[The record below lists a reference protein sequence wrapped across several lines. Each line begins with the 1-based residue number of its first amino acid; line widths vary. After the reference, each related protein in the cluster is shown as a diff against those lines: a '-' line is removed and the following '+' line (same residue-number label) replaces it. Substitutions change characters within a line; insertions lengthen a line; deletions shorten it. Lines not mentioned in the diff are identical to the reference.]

1 MIGGLYHAQWPP
13 VVQQMF
19 GFLPH
24 FLALTLLAL
33 AIYFNTARLFYCAAV
48 VVLVWAFPWLGWDGL
63 PKELLL
69 IWALM
74 VIGLVWLL
82 PERGLLSWAAWP
94 SHILVLILV
103 GLAIG
108 LVVRKPDWLNGW
120 QALLSWPSDLSI
132 ELAVSPATT
141 GLAVVLMLAMVFAWW
156 RGPNNHTLNGLLA
169 VVAVWLLTILP
180 TDVIRL
186 LVVNALLLV
195 LLFNALHNAWHLAY
209 VDELTALPGRRALQE
224 RLQRALGI
232 YALAMVDVDHF
243 KQFND
248 RYGHDV
254 GDDVLRMI
262 AAKIGLVSGGGLAYR
277 YGGEEFTIVFPNHGA
292 DEVKAHLQA
301 LIQTVAD
308 TPFVVN
314 RRQGQKPQEVQVTIS
329 IGLTDSIG
337 KAHADQTIKIADQAL
352 YTAKKKGRNRL
363 QLKH

>member
-1 MIGGLYHAQWPP
+1 M
-13 VVQQMF
+13 
-19 GFLPH
+19 
-24 FLALTLLAL
+24 ALVLLAL
-33 AIYFNTARLFYCAAV
+33 SVYFNTARLFYFAAV
-48 VVLVWAFPWLGWDGL
+48 VWLVWLATWLGWQLL
-63 PKELLL
+63 PHELLL
-69 IWALM
+69 LL
-74 VIGLVWLL
+74 GLAVMGVMWLL

-94 SHILVLILV
+94 SHIVVLILT

-108 LVVRKPDWLNGW
+108 VAVREPTWLSGW
-120 QALLSWPSDLSI
+120 QTILTWPDGPFSDWT
-132 ELAVSPATT
+132 VTPATA
-141 GLAVVLMLAMVFAWW
+141 GLASLLLLAMLIGYW
-156 RGPNNHTLNGLLA
+156 RRPSSHSLNALLA
-169 VVAVWLLTILP
+169 VLALWLLIEFQSGLM
-180 TDVIRL
+180 RL
-186 LVVNALLLV
+186 FVVNALLLV

-248 RYGHDV
+248 TYGHDV

-262 AAKIGLVSGGGLAYR
+262 AAKIAQVSGGGLAYR

-292 DEVKAHLQA
+292 DEIKSHLQA
-301 LIQTVAD
+301 LIEAVAD

-314 RRQGQKPQEVQVTIS
+314 RRQGQKPKEVQVTIS

-337 KAHADQTIKIADQAL
+337 KADAATTIKIADQAL

-363 QLKH
+363 QMKR